1 MPRQSR
7 NTIPWFKHD
16 CEPGRT
22 IPIIEKIYQND
33 GYSLMWKLLEFL
45 GKSENHY
52 IDMNKSIN
60 IQFLCERAYLSQDRL
75 LEILDKFAEL
85 DFIDAKLWEEK
96 IIWSENFVLR
106 LKEFYTKLKKPLP
119 ERPTIKAIT
128 NSMPNLSSTANNNN
142 LANLN
147 HPEIGDSIPEIGDSI
162 PEIGDSIPEIGDS
175 IPEIGDSIPEIGDK
189 TGINLPPL
197 QPPLIK
203 NKIKNIELDIE
214 REKEKKEK
222 ERKESSLSQN
232 NFIFSKENIIKILNN
247 NPKIKNGEINAI
259 TENYIANR
267 KQWQINY
274 KSSFF
279 CTSKG
284 IEIQTEEALELDL
297 ELWVNREIRD
307 FRKNNKGKNGTVSER
322 YDKLSYTR

>member
-85 DFIDAKLWEEK
+85 DFIDAALWEEK
-96 IIWSENFVLR
+96 IIWSENFVSR

-119 ERPTIKAIT
+119 ERPIIKTIT
-128 NSMPNLSSTANNNN
+128 NSMPNLSSTVNNNN

-147 HPEIGDSIPEIGDSI
+147 H
-162 PEIGDSIPEIGDS
+162 
-175 IPEIGDSIPEIGDK
+175 PEIGDSIPEIGDK

-307 FRKNNKGKNGTVSER
+307 FGKNNKGKNGTVSER

>member
-147 HPEIGDSIPEIGDSI
+147 HPEIGDSIPEIGD
-162 PEIGDSIPEIGDS
+162 
-175 IPEIGDSIPEIGDK
+175 K

>member
-96 IIWSENFVLR
+96 IIWSENFVSR

-147 HPEIGDSIPEIGDSI
+147 HPEIGDSIPEIGD
-162 PEIGDSIPEIGDS
+162 
-175 IPEIGDSIPEIGDK
+175 K

-214 REKEKKEK
+214 REKEKKKEK
-222 ERKESSLSQN
+222 RKESSLSQN